1 MEYGKGVLGDSFY
14 KSDWLTDRFKIMSLF
29 TQSNIVFTENYNLF
43 VTFFKKIMIT
53 WLEPKVW
60 LPIYLNL

>member
-29 TQSNIVFTENYNLF
+29 TQSNIFFYWKWQLIFHKNYD
-43 VTFFKKIMIT
+43 
-53 WLEPKVW
+53 
-60 LPIYLNL
+60 YLT